1 MDLPHR
7 YTMMDCYEPRWMYD
21 LGTFRRGEFTFW
33 IFLVV
38 LLLLGAVALA
48 SSIETYPQ
56 EKNKK
61 SPKNLL

>member
-1 MDLPHR
+1 MDSPHH
-7 YTMMDCYEPRWMYD
+7 TMIVDYYEPRWMYD

-48 SSIETYPQ
+48 CSIETYPQ

-61 SPKNLL
+61 LP